1 MQGNTKT
8 VKRHEVMRGKIREIY
23 YDSNQIYGAT
33 KIYAILKDQGEAATV
48 AFVRELMLE
57 MGLQSIRIGS
67 KKRHYDYDETRKC
80 QNIVNRNFRTE
91 HPSQIRVSDVAYYR
105 FKEKQYFICIIM
117 DLYARRVIAGRS
129 GYSFL

>member
-1 MQGNTKT
+1 M
-8 VKRHEVMRGKIREIY
+8 IY

-48 AFVRELMLE
+48 VFVRELMLE

-91 HPSQIRVSDVAYYR
+91 HEYS
-105 FKEKQYFICIIM
+105 
-117 DLYARRVIAGRS
+117 ARGCAPRPLELSTHS
-129 GYSFL
+129 GGIEQSRR